1 MEGDWFG
8 NPANFKEVGYCFS
21 FDVEKTSHVTSTVHS
36 NQTNMADGSDL
47 FLFGDDF
54 DAILEIIEAEDNID
68 VHFEDAVAEVS
79 GVTRVIS

>member
-1 MEGDWFG
+1 M
-8 NPANFKEVGYCFS
+8 
-21 FDVEKTSHVTSTVHS
+21 TSTVHS

-47 FLFGDDF
+47 FLFGDNF
-54 DAILEIIEAEDNID
+54 DAILEILETEDNID

>member
-1 MEGDWFG
+1 METRQTSKGWAIVSHLRF
-8 NPANFKEVGYCFS
+8 
-21 FDVEKTSHVTSTVHS
+21 EKTSHVTSTVHS